1 VLLEV
6 KNLRAHFFSDEGTVR
21 AVDGVDFQILK
32 GETLGVVG
40 ESGCGKSVTAQSIL
54 QILPKNGRIVSGE
67 VMLQKNGQ
75 VVNLAKLK
83 TTGRAIRDIR
93 GKEIAMMFQEPMTC
107 LSPVHTIGNQIE
119 EAIRLHRKATKKEA
133 REIAIEMLR
142 KCGIPEPGN
151 RVDAYPH
158 QLSGGMRQRA
168 MIAMSLSCRPKL
180 LIADE
185 PTTALDV
192 TTQAQI
198 LDLLRDL
205 QQEID
210 TSIMMITHNLGVVAE
225 LADHAIVMYL
235 GKIVE
240 SGTIEEIFYDPK
252 HPYTRALLKAIPKL
266 GRKSKERLLALEGS
280 IPNPYELPSG
290 CKFHPRCP
298 ERIDGVCD
306 RVEPELMAIAPSHRV
321 SCLLYSEAVDRGKAE
336 AGPEEHP
343 PLPPL
348 PRVGR

>member
-1 VLLEV
+1 MDPSVLLEV
-6 KNLRAHFFSDEGTVR
+6 RDLRAHFFSDEGTVR
-21 AVDGVDFQILK
+21 AVDGVDFRILK

-54 QILPKNGRIVSGE
+54 QILPKNGRIMSGE
-67 VMLQKNGQ
+67 VLLQKNGE
-75 VVNLAKLK
+75 VTDLARMKA
-83 TTGRAIRDIR
+83 TGREIRRIR

-119 EAIRLHRKATKKEA
+119 EAVRLHRTGNRKEA
-133 REIAIEMLR
+133 REITIGMLQ
-142 KCGIPEPGN
+142 KCGIPEPGK

-158 QLSGGMRQRA
+158 ELSGGMRQRA
-168 MIAMSLSCRPKL
+168 MIAMSLSCRPRL

-198 LDLLRDL
+198 LDLLREL

-240 SGTIEEIFYDPK
+240 SGAIDEIFYDPK
-252 HPYTRALLKAIPKL
+252 HPYTRALLKSVPKL
-266 GRKSKERLLALEGS
+266 GRKSKERLASLEGS

-298 ERIDGVCD
+298 DRIPGVCD
-306 RVEPELMAIAPSHRV
+306 QTEPGLLEVEPGHQV
-321 SCLLYSEAVDRGKAE
+321 SCLLYADVQNV
-336 AGPEEHP
+336 AGDIGESPEEDSTHAE
-343 PLPPL
+343 
-348 PRVGR
+348 

>member
-1 VLLEV
+1 LDPSVLLEV
-6 KNLRAHFFSDEGTVR
+6 KDLRAHFFSDEGTVR
-21 AVDGVDFQILK
+21 AVDGVDFKILK

-54 QILPKNGRIVSGE
+54 QILPKNGRIMSGE
-67 VMLQKNGQ
+67 ILLQANGQ
-75 VVNLAKLK
+75 VMDLAKMK
-83 TTGRAIRDIR
+83 ATGREIRAVR

-119 EAIRLHRKATKKEA
+119 EAVRLHRAATKSEA
-133 REIAIEMLR
+133 REITVEMLR
-142 KCGIPEPGN
+142 TCGIPEPAK
-151 RVDAYPH
+151 RADAYPH
-158 QLSGGMRQRA
+158 ELSGGMRQRA

-210 TSIMMITHNLGVVAE
+210 TSVMLITHNLGVVAE
-225 LADHAIVMYL
+225 LADHAMVMYL

-252 HPYTRALLKAIPKL
+252 HPYTRALLKSIPKL
-266 GRKSKERLLALEGS
+266 GSKSKERLLSLEGS

-298 ERIDGVCD
+298 ERIAGRCE
-306 RVEPELMAIAPSHRV
+306 RVEPALMEVEQGHQV
-321 SCLLYSEAVDRGKAE
+321 SCLLYSDKDADD
-336 AGPEEHP
+336 
-343 PLPPL
+343 
-348 PRVGR
+348 VG